1 MAQNL
6 VKSAWE
12 SGVLTFRNKATGA
25 KICAIGPER
34 FRQFLSA
41 ADLDAQSG
49 TLSAAQIVGG
59 ILVHTSVTGAGTL
72 TTDTAA
78 NIIAAF
84 PGIEA
89 GDAIECRVINDGTQ
103 VVTLAGGTGVTVADA
118 GQTIG
123 ADESALLLFVCNS
136 ATTMTVY
143 TVGA

>member
-1 MAQNL
+1 MAMNL

-12 SGVLTFRNKATGA
+12 SGVLTFRNRATNA
-25 KICAIGPER
+25 KIFAIGPER
-34 FRQFLSA
+34 VRQYYTA
-41 ADLDAQSG
+41 ADLDAQNG
-49 TLSAAQIVGG
+49 TLTAAQIVGG

-78 NIIAAF
+78 AIIAAF
-84 PGIEA
+84 PGMEA
-89 GDAIECRVINDGTQ
+89 GDAVECRVINDGTQ
-103 VVTLAGGTGVTVADA
+103 VVTIAGGTSVTIADA